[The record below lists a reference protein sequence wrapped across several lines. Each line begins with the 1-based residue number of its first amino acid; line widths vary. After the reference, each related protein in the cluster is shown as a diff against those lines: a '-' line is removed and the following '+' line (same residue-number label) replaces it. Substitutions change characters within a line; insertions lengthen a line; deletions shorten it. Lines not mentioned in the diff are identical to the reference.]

1 MAGRPGPAAKNGRT
15 LRENARSAG
24 LERFGCRGRTSVAAT
39 LIWRRCRGRTTIT
52 TTGLPLIAETIGPA
66 PEHSAISFF
75 HDLAETFCQPAS
87 RFLGFFESW
96 VQRI

>member
-39 LIWRRCRGRTTIT
+39 FIRRRCGCRTTIT
-52 TTGLPLIAETIGPA
+52 TTGLRLIAETIGPA

-75 HDLAETFCQPAS
+75 HGLAETFVQSAS
-87 RFLGFFESW
+87 QCFTFFESW
-96 VQRI
+96 LQRI